1 MAARPR
7 RRARRCEGLDALDTD
22 GSEARKPARVLTA
35 VWSLGCRANPY
46 SALMLTLALAVQSK
60 SKKKAKTQ
68 HSAQPSAASADG
80 PPAVPVDFDAK
91 VQAIN
96 VEVSARALR

>member
-1 MAARPR
+1 MHS
-7 RRARRCEGLDALDTD
+7 LDT
-22 GSEARKPARVLTA
+22 GLKQKKPLREYRGCGLWGA
-35 VWSLGCRANPY
+35 VRTLIPNPY

>member
-1 MAARPR
+1 
-7 RRARRCEGLDALDTD
+7 
-22 GSEARKPARVLTA
+22 
-35 VWSLGCRANPY
+35 
-46 SALMLTLALAVQSK
+46 MLTLALAVQSK

>member
-1 MAARPR
+1 M
-7 RRARRCEGLDALDTD
+7 DALDTD